1 MDAALVAAWN
11 DLCQQLAP
19 LAPAFT
25 APTLVTFLH
34 IASGSVL
41 RRSRPAV
48 TGPVLTVAQRSAG
61 ARGRALDQLR
71 AVLLSVGVVGAG
83 GVAAACPWRRRGY
96 SNPPMADPRQHPDRP
111 AALASPPIVAVAGW
125 LVPGAG
131 YWLIGERV
139 RAVTV
144 GVSIVILFGLGILIG
159 GVRAIQVPGYGE
171 NGRKLYLAKES
182 RREDSATVQVAREA
196 PQGDDSE
203 RAWVVQDPR
212 ALLRDVGNKPWSI
225 CQVLAGPVAVAG
237 GAWSVSAS
245 RPDEQSGQA
254 AGVLSHSRINEIGVL
269 YTAVA
274 GMLNL
279 MVIIDAAARAAR
291 LAADPAATGVTS
303 AAGASTFA
311 AKPGVA

>member
-1 MDAALVAAWN
+1 M
-11 DLCQQLAP
+11 P
-19 LAPAFT
+19 
-25 APTLVTFLH
+25 
-34 IASGSVL
+34 
-41 RRSRPAV
+41 
-48 TGPVLTVAQRSAG
+48 
-61 ARGRALDQLR
+61 
-71 AVLLSVGVVGAG
+71 
-83 GVAAACPWRRRGY
+83 
-96 SNPPMADPRQHPDRP
+96 NPPPEPARP
-111 AALASPPIVAVAGW
+111 GALASPPVVAAAGW
-125 LVPGAG
+125 ILPGAG

-144 GVSIVILFGLGILIG
+144 GVTIVTLFFLGILIG

-182 RREDSATVQVAREA
+182 RQAEGGAVRVLVSREA
-196 PQGDDSE
+196 SPGDEGDGE
-203 RAWVVQDPR
+203 REWVVGNTR

-245 RPDEQSGQA
+245 RPPDGA
-254 AGVLSHSRINEIGVL
+254 DDPAGVLSHSRINEIAVL

-291 LAADPAATGVTS
+291 LAAAPAGTGFTN
-303 AAGASTFA
+303 AASPPFGSRSEA
-311 AKPGVA
+311 A

>member
-1 MDAALVAAWN
+1 
-11 DLCQQLAP
+11 
-19 LAPAFT
+19 
-25 APTLVTFLH
+25 
-34 IASGSVL
+34 
-41 RRSRPAV
+41 
-48 TGPVLTVAQRSAG
+48 
-61 ARGRALDQLR
+61 
-71 AVLLSVGVVGAG
+71 
-83 GVAAACPWRRRGY
+83 
-96 SNPPMADPRQHPDRP
+96 MADPRPDPDRP
-111 AALASPPIVAVAGW
+111 APRASPPVVAVAGW

-144 GVSIVILFGLGILIG
+144 GVTIMILFGLGILVG

-171 NGRKLYLAKES
+171 NGRKLYLAKDS
-182 RREDSATVQVAREA
+182 RREDSATIPVSREA
-196 PQGDDSE
+196 PEGDDEE
-203 RAWVVQDPR
+203 RAWVLEDPR

-245 RPDEQSGQA
+245 RPDEQSGEA
-254 AGVLSHSRINEIGVL
+254 AGVLSHSRINEIAVL

-291 LAADPAATGVTS
+291 LAADPAGAGVTS
-303 AAGASTFA
+303 AAGASTFS

>member
-1 MDAALVAAWN
+1 M
-11 DLCQQLAP
+11 
-19 LAPAFT
+19 
-25 APTLVTFLH
+25 
-34 IASGSVL
+34 
-41 RRSRPAV
+41 
-48 TGPVLTVAQRSAG
+48 
-61 ARGRALDQLR
+61 
-71 AVLLSVGVVGAG
+71 
-83 GVAAACPWRRRGY
+83 
-96 SNPPMADPRQHPDRP
+96 
-111 AALASPPIVAVAGW
+111 AVAGW

-144 GVSIVILFGLGILIG
+144 GVTIVLLFGLGILIG

-182 RREDSATVQVAREA
+182 RREDSATVQVPREA
-196 PQGDDSE
+196 PEGDDGDAE
-203 RAWVVQDPR
+203 RAWVLEDPR

-245 RPDEQSGQA
+245 QPDGQSGQA
-254 AGVLSHSRINEIGVL
+254 AGVLSHSRINEIAVL

-279 MVIIDAAARAAR
+279 MAIIDAAARAAR
-291 LAADPAATGVTS
+291 LAADPAATRVTS

-311 AKPGVA
+311 AKPGVV